1 MMELNST
8 RLIQKMCLAFLLCWS
23 VTLSAAPEIS
33 AAQIQQLKGLSDVQ
47 KKALAEQYGIA
58 IPTTR
63 PSRVLSETPLQP
75 GQLPTNDLL
84 KEAEDKDVEI
94 DTRSPLEKLRYGDL
108 KPFGYNLFESEPTTF
123 APVGGVPAPEQYVI
137 GPGDRLRIFLFGKE
151 TAEYELV
158 VNRDGTLVIP
168 DLDRLNVQGLS
179 FEALQ
184 SLVAERVQQR
194 KIGVTSV
201 VTLDELRS
209 IQVFVLGDVNQPG
222 SFAVSAFS
230 TLVNALFVAGGVSE
244 DGSLRS
250 IQLKRGGQT
259 VASLDLYRLLLQGD
273 ASGDVRVRQGDV
285 IFVPSVGDQVAVRGE
300 VKRPAIFE
308 FKEGESLEDI
318 LDFASGFSGFAF
330 ENEIRI
336 RRTVNGVD
344 RISQSIER
352 DQLALYAPASGDV
365 VDVLSVNALP
375 TKAIEL
381 SGLFSRPGFR
391 QWKQGLTLGEVITSP
406 RDLMIPPL
414 ESLVVIESRDVQGR
428 LKVDLIRGS
437 EVFSDPI
444 VAARGMGNNDR
455 VTLVPIQSQLSLNNA
470 ERNNQDQERDQGRDR
485 LINGENAESA
495 AFREKTEFNRR
506 RFFDDLNQRVIASA
520 VLTEVAPIV
529 DVGGMVNEIGQYPL
543 STRATVGDLI
553 LAAGG
558 FRSDAEIDS
567 VELVR
572 RTGNGF
578 EIVAVNSDQFNQTGL
593 VSAGS
598 QLIVRQDQDKTLLP
612 AVKISGFV
620 QYPGTYRMPR
630 GSTIGQLIKRAGGML
645 PNADLRAAVFSREAI
660 KQRELTQLR
669 RLQKQTSEQLAEAE
683 ISGLE
688 VNADKAQAN
697 IDLAKAL
704 SDLSE
709 TEAVG
714 RLVIN
719 LPSILAGQ
727 TNQDVIL
734 EDGDTLAVPSIRQ
747 SVTVLGEVLFPTSH
761 VYQLNVDHSDYLDLS
776 GGPTSRADMNRAFV
790 IHADGSVTPLKKF
803 TSGGVL
809 VATNRS
815 ALIEPGDTIIVPRDL
830 DDLPALDLWT
840 QITQII
846 YQSAVAIAAVGSL

>member
-1 MMELNST
+1 MMELNSI
-8 RLIQKMCLAFLLCWS
+8 RLIQTTCLAFLLCWS
-23 VTLSAAPEIS
+23 VTSSAAPEIS
-33 AAQIQQLKGLSDVQ
+33 AAQIQQLKGLSDAQ
-47 KKALAEQYGIA
+47 KKALAKQYGIA

-75 GQLPTNDLL
+75 GQLPIDESLREG
-84 KEAEDKDVEI
+84 KGKDAQI

-230 TLVNALFVAGGVSE
+230 TLVNALFVAGGISE

-250 IQLKRGGQT
+250 IQLKRDGQT

-308 FKEGESLEDI
+308 FKDGESLEDI
-318 LDFASGFSGFAF
+318 LRFASGFSGFAF

-336 RRTVNGVD
+336 RRTVDGVD

-352 DQLALYAPASGDV
+352 DQLSLYTPASGDV
-365 VDVLSVNALP
+365 VDILSVNALP

-381 SGLFSRPGFR
+381 AGLFSRPGFR

-414 ESLVVIESRDVQGR
+414 ESLIVIESRDVQGR

-455 VTLVPIQSQLSLNNA
+455 VTLVPIQSQLSLNGSVQNKKD
-470 ERNNQDQERDQGRDR
+470 QDQDQDQDR

-495 AFREKTEFNRR
+495 AFREKTQFNRR

-529 DVGGMVNEIGQYPL
+529 DVGGMVNETGQYPL

-558 FRSDAEIDS
+558 FRSDADIDA

-572 RTGNGF
+572 RTGDGF

-598 QLIVRQDQDKTLLP
+598 QLIIRQDQDKTLLP
-612 AVKISGFV
+612 AVQISGFV
-620 QYPGTYRMPR
+620 QYPGIYRMPR

-645 PNADLRAAVFSREAI
+645 PNSDLRAAVFTREAI
-660 KQRELTQLR
+660 KRREVNQLR
-669 RLQKQTSEQLAEAE
+669 RLERQTAERLADSE
-683 ISGLE
+683 ISALDVDAQG
-688 VNADKAQAN
+688 AQAN
-697 IDLAKAL
+697 IDLSKAL
-704 SDLSE
+704 TELSE

-734 EDGDTLAVPSIRQ
+734 EDGDRLVVPSIRQ

-776 GGPTSRADMNRAFV
+776 GGPTSKADMSRAFV

-809 VATNRS
+809 MTTNRS
-815 ALIEPGDTIIVPRDL
+815 AVIEPGDTLIVPRDL